1 MANADHFRDWL
12 RLVDTELAK
21 RCGLSHDDLADQPW
35 RAWYDERMTPAQA
48 ADECL
53 VSEGFP
59 GLAVEGDLC
68 KAGGQ
73 MTDRVIVELQDVTEK
88 AAAAEALK
96 GQGCQIE
103 DKGDTLV
110 VSVPDSRDA
119 EEEVTEALNEA
130 GVSAYVY
137 LAEDL

>member
-12 RLVDTELAK
+12 RQVDTELAK
-21 RCGLSHDDLADQPW
+21 RSGLSHDDLADQPW
-35 RAWYDERMTPAQA
+35 RAWYDEGMTPAEA
-48 ADECL
+48 AGECL
-53 VSEGFP
+53 VNEGFP
-59 GLAVEGDLC
+59 GLAVEDDFC
-68 KAGGQ
+68 EAGKR

-88 AAAAEALK
+88 PTAAKALE
-96 GQGCQIE
+96 GHGCRIE
-103 DKGDTLV
+103 DRGDTLV

-119 EEEVTEALNEA
+119 EEEVTGALYEA